1 MATEMPVLDVE
12 TDKEEVQGDEH
23 ESQENE
29 QERGHQAYVE
39 VVKKKSRS
47 RTKQTHTVPGKVS
60 AKVQCRLE

>member
-1 MATEMPVLDVE
+1 MATEMPVLDVK

-29 QERGHQAYVE
+29 QERGHQACVQ
-39 VVKKKSRS
+39 VVTRS
-47 RTKQTHTVPGKVS
+47 RTKQTHTVPGRVS